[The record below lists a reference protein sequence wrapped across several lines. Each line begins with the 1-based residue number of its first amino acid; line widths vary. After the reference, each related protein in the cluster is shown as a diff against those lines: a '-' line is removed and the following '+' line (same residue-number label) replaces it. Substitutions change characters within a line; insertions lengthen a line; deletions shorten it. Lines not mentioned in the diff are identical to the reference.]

1 MDKIYYDCIN
11 LKKFSETIS
20 DYLHYN
26 NQKKICNV
34 RRYFSTLLGCINED
48 VKESYLN
55 RILKYLSSST
65 AQSIAIID
73 DFNDGI
79 YDKNLM
85 KFANILSTEL
95 QKTEDFNIFIKKLDD
110 MIIVPYLSI
119 EEYNNLK
126 ECLNNKDYDNY
137 LFILIKHTFKTYK
150 ISLPNISSQRMLE
163 EALTIY
169 FDTEFQ
175 KRLINESA
183 KLGNHQAI
191 ILFGNL
197 NYSSPQVSLNY
208 YLKAKKNKI
217 ALWEIGYM
225 LETGNLTQEV
235 VELIK
240 KEIDFCIIKDSFIN
254 NIVVDKKVKN
264 PESIKLA
271 FQIYYYII
279 SNFEYSKA
287 FNSIGKLLLNGTV
300 SYKDDKKTTNKYIK
314 QYLLKAIRL
323 GNINAPRL
331 LATYFVGNPKD
342 EDYNESYIMELLR
355 NSADMGEID
364 ANYEYG
370 MLLKRKKLKQSRKYL
385 MYAAEQKN
393 SSACYELAQ
402 MFELKGDYKN
412 ACEYYKRA
420 IYYGRV
426 SAVYDLCLMY
436 IELAN
441 STKQKVYIFK
451 ATQMF
456 DKYKKYLTPDIIEK
470 LSEIIPK

>member
-20 DYLHYN
+20 DYLHN
-26 NQKKICNV
+26 NGQKKICNV
-34 RRYFSTLLGCINED
+34 RRYFSTLLGCINEN

-110 MIIVPYLSI
+110 IIIVPYLSI

-175 KRLINESA
+175 KRLISESA

-197 NYSSPQVSLNY
+197 NYSNPQVSLNY

-225 LETGNLTQEV
+225 L
-235 VELIK
+235 
-240 KEIDFCIIKDSFIN
+240 
-254 NIVVDKKVKN
+254 
-264 PESIKLA
+264 
-271 FQIYYYII
+271 IY
-279 SNFEYSKA
+279 
-287 FNSIGKLLLNGTV
+287 
-300 SYKDDKKTTNKYIK
+300 
-314 QYLLKAIRL
+314 
-323 GNINAPRL
+323 
-331 LATYFVGNPKD
+331 
-342 EDYNESYIMELLR
+342 
-355 NSADMGEID
+355 
-364 ANYEYG
+364 
-370 MLLKRKKLKQSRKYL
+370 
-385 MYAAEQKN
+385 
-393 SSACYELAQ
+393 
-402 MFELKGDYKN
+402 
-412 ACEYYKRA
+412 
-420 IYYGRV
+420 
-426 SAVYDLCLMY
+426 
-436 IELAN
+436 
-441 STKQKVYIFK
+441 
-451 ATQMF
+451 
-456 DKYKKYLTPDIIEK
+456 
-470 LSEIIPK
+470 